1 MIELPDTT
9 WTARRSAV
17 LLLVLALTGCGVWPL
32 GKPSASPSPLPGD
45 RMVFAVT
52 TAGGL
57 APPLD
62 QTLITP
68 ALAVYGDGRVFEAD
82 HDQYIHGTPYA
93 YVAARVDPDAVAQFV
108 ASAEARKVVNAETD
122 FGDPHVTDM
131 PVTTVRLHGSGDPR
145 LVHVYAFAKDF
156 EDDVSGAQR
165 RARQDLR
172 EIVDDAYALPGDG
185 ERVSYTPDRVQ
196 VTELDIA
203 DDGSTPAPEWPG
215 PDPDSFLVPS
225 SGGYSRVGCGTLT
238 GRDAEVVYVAARN
251 NPRGVWTHGSRARV
265 LAVVPL
271 LPGTEGCR
279 S

>member
-1 MIELPDTT
+1 MMELLETT

-32 GKPSASPSPLPGD
+32 GKPSDSATPLPGEQ
-45 RMVFAVT
+45 MVFAVT

-93 YVAARVDPDAVAQFV
+93 YVVARVDPNAVATFV
-108 ASAEARKVVNAETD
+108 ARAEARKVVDPGTD
-122 FGDPHVTDM
+122 FGDPQVTDM
-131 PVTTVRLHGSGDPR
+131 PVTTVRLHGTQGPQ

-156 EDDVSGAQR
+156 EDDVSRTQR
-165 RARQDLR
+165 HARQDLR

-185 ERVSYTPDRVQ
+185 ERLNYTPDRVQ
-196 VTELDIA
+196 VTELDIS

-225 SGGYSRVGCGTLT
+225 SGGVARVACGTLT
-238 GRDAEVVYVAARN
+238 GTDAEVVYAAARN
-251 NPRGVWTHGSRARV
+251 NPRGVWTHDSHTRV

-271 LPGTEGCR
+271 LPGAEGCR
-279 S
+279 

>member
-1 MIELPDTT
+1 MTEVLEITR
-9 WTARRSAV
+9 TARRSAV

-32 GKPSASPSPLPGD
+32 GRPSDWAASLPGD
-45 RMVFAVT
+45 QMVFAVT

-82 HDQYIHGTPYA
+82 HDQYVHGTPYA
-93 YVAARVDPDAVAQFV
+93 YVVGRADTDAVARFV
-108 ASAEARKVVNAETD
+108 ARAEARQVVKPGTD
-122 FGDPHVTDM
+122 FGDPQVTDM
-131 PVTTVRLHGSGDPR
+131 PVTTVRLHGNSDPQ
-145 LVHVYAFAKDF
+145 LVHVYAFGKDF
-156 EDDVSGAQR
+156 DDDVSRTQR

-185 ERVSYTPDRVQ
+185 ERLSYTPDRVQ
-196 VTELDIA
+196 VTELDIS

-215 PDPDSFLVPS
+215 PDPDSFLVLS
-225 SGGYSRVGCGTLT
+225 SGGVARVACGTLAGT
-238 GRDAEVVYVAARN
+238 NAEVVYAAARN
-251 NPRGVWTHGSRARV
+251 HPRGVWTHDSRTRV

-271 LPGTEGCR
+271 LPGAEGCR
-279 S
+279 